1 MICCVKEYSI
11 EEVMEEQYKMSVET
25 RILFTDLDGTLLN
38 DHKEVTSG
46 NQAAIDEAL
55 ACGHKIVVCTGRPL
69 ASARVCAAKAG
80 LDKEGCYVICFNG
93 GQIYDPYHEKTVYG
107 KTFSKE
113 TAAKIIGEAMKRDL
127 HIQSYSDTHI
137 LSARDTEELYR
148 YAKINQLP
156 YKVVECAADVVPEDP
171 YKLIAITP
179 AEQKE
184 KNICFQKEV
193 ISQYAGEVH
202 SFFSNDCYQE
212 IVPEGISKGFAVR
225 WFCDYLGI
233 PIENSVAAGDA
244 QNDVEMLK
252 AAHVG
257 AVMCNAFPGI
267 AEYGNYVTEH
277 DNNHDGVAEI
287 IHKFI
292 LKDA

>member
-1 MICCVKEYSI
+1 M
-11 EEVMEEQYKMSVET
+11 
-25 RILFTDLDGTLLN
+25 LN
-38 DHKEVTSG
+38 SCE
-46 NQAAIDEAL
+46 
-55 ACGHKIVVCTGRPL
+55 
-69 ASARVCAAKAG
+69 
-80 LDKEGCYVICFNG
+80 
-93 GQIYDPYHEKTVYG
+93 
-107 KTFSKE
+107 
-113 TAAKIIGEAMKRDL
+113 
-127 HIQSYSDTHI
+127 
-137 LSARDTEELYR
+137 
-148 YAKINQLP
+148 
-156 YKVVECAADVVPEDP
+156 
-171 YKLIAITP
+171 
-179 AEQKE
+179 KE

-212 IVPEGISKGFAVR
+212 IIPEGISKGFAVR

>member
-1 MICCVKEYSI
+1 
-11 EEVMEEQYKMSVET
+11 MST
-25 RILFTDLDGTLLN
+25 RVLFTDLDGTLLN
-38 DHKEVTSG
+38 DAKEVTPG

-55 ACGHKIVVCTGRPL
+55 AKGHKIVVCTGRPL

-80 LDKEGCYVICFNG
+80 LVRDGCYVICFNG

-107 KTFSKE
+107 KTFPKE
-113 TAAKIIGEAMKRDL
+113 IAVDIINEALKRDL
-127 HIQSYSDTHI
+127 HIQGYNDTEI
-137 LSARDTEELYR
+137 LSVRETEELR
-148 YAKINQLP
+148 QYAAVNRLP
-156 YKVVECAADVVPEDP
+156 YKIVASAEEVVPKDP
-171 YKLIAITP
+171 YKLIALTTS
-179 AEQKE
+179 EERE
-184 KNICFQKEV
+184 KNLKFQREV
-193 ISQYAGEVH
+193 IAPLAGKVQ
-202 SFFSNDCYQE
+202 SFFSNDRYQE

-225 WFCDYLGI
+225 WFCDYVGV

-244 QNDVEMLK
+244 QNDIEMLK

-257 AVMCNAFPGI
+257 AVRCNAYPGI

-292 LKDA
+292 LKED

>member
-1 MICCVKEYSI
+1 
-11 EEVMEEQYKMSVET
+11 MSADT
-25 RILFTDLDGTLLN
+25 RVLFTDLDGTLLN
-38 DHKEVTSG
+38 DAKEVTPG
-46 NQAAIDEAL
+46 NQTAIDEAL
-55 ACGHKIVVCTGRPL
+55 AKGHKIVVSTGRPL
-69 ASARVCAAKAG
+69 ASARICAADAG
-80 LDKEGCYVICFNG
+80 LVKEGCYVICFNG

-113 TAAKIIGEAMKRDL
+113 TAVKITEEALKRNL
-127 HIQSYSDTHI
+127 HIQGYSSTHI
-137 LSARDTEELYR
+137 LSVRDTKELHR
-148 YAKINQLP
+148 YAEINHLP
-156 YKVVECAADVVPEDP
+156 YQIVANAEEMIPEDP
-171 YKLIAITP
+171 YKLIAISYDDKP
-179 AEQKE
+179 
-184 KNICFQKEV
+184 KNDLFQKEV
-193 ISQYAGEVH
+193 ISQFRGEVH
-202 SFFSNDCYQE
+202 SFFSNNDYQE
-212 IVPEGISKGFAVR
+212 IVPEGISKGFAVH

-244 QNDVEMLK
+244 QNDIEMLK

>member
-1 MICCVKEYSI
+1 MTFFISTAISASRCSAAFRAAAASSLAAVIWCVLSLVSRVFVGLFLHSVRGVYVLEL
-11 EEVMEEQYKMSVET
+11 MS
-25 RILFTDLDGTLLN
+25 
-38 DHKEVTSG
+38 
-46 NQAAIDEAL
+46 L
-55 ACGHKIVVCTGRPL
+55 A
-69 ASARVCAAKAG
+69 
-80 LDKEGCYVICFNG
+80 
-93 GQIYDPYHEKTVYG
+93 
-107 KTFSKE
+107 
-113 TAAKIIGEAMKRDL
+113 
-127 HIQSYSDTHI
+127 
-137 LSARDTEELYR
+137 
-148 YAKINQLP
+148 
-156 YKVVECAADVVPEDP
+156 
-171 YKLIAITP
+171 
-179 AEQKE
+179 
-184 KNICFQKEV
+184 
-193 ISQYAGEVH
+193 
-202 SFFSNDCYQE
+202 
-212 IVPEGISKGFAVR
+212 KGFAVR